1 MRDMKYLK
9 NIYSKMLV
17 VIITVAMIAC
27 NPSDFGDLNDD
38 PNNTTT
44 PQTSGLLTSALR
56 QLPITTAG
64 NNGRDYRHG
73 NLMVQ
78 YVGNT
83 QYVDDD
89 NWNQVNFDFNGLYA
103 GAMADLA
110 LIVKI
115 NEDPETA
122 AEATKFGS
130 NGNQI
135 AAAKTVMAALYYN
148 ITNRFGDIPFTD
160 ALKASA
166 DPQILSPVYDSQQA
180 VYNGIFQLLDDAK
193 AAIDAGDGPD
203 GDILFGGD
211 MAAWRAYG
219 ASIRMV
225 AALNLSKADNSLGQT
240 QFNIALSDGIAS
252 EGVYYQFLAESANE
266 NPWFSAFRTREDW
279 SVTATITDYMQSTS
293 FTNPFSG
300 DNGKMDVA
308 MDPRLPYYCNP
319 VEESLPD
326 IEFIGQPYGLTTA
339 EAGAISN
346 SSVSILGNFWRQQD
360 LNFPI
365 ISKEHL
371 LFCRAEAAQMNWTSE
386 NAQTLYYDAIRASL
400 EYYGE
405 GDAYDT
411 FITNSEVAWDPS
423 QAMYKISMQKWV
435 ALFLRGF
442 YGWDNWRRTGIPD
455 LKYTSVNGINSKT
468 IPTRLAYPTTERD
481 LNGDNWSAAISQQG
495 FAADDLNG
503 ILWVYR

>member
-1 MRDMKYLK
+1 MKYLK

-56 QLPITTAG
+56 YLKNTASG
-64 NNGRDYRHG
+64 DGGRDFRHG

-89 NWNQVNFDFNGLYA
+89 NWQQVNFDLNGLYA
-103 GAMADLA
+103 GPLADLN
-110 LIVKI
+110 LIIEI

-122 AEATKFGS
+122 AEASKFGS

-135 AAAKTVMAALYYN
+135 AVAKTLMAAYYYH
-148 ITNRFGDIPFTD
+148 ITNRWGDVPFSE
-160 ALKASA
+160 ALQASA
-166 DPQILSPVYDSQQA
+166 DPQVLSPAYDSQQSI
-180 VYNGIFQLLDDAK
+180 YNGIFQLLDEAK
-193 AAIDAGDGPD
+193 AAIDGGAGPD
-203 GDILFGGD
+203 GDILLDGD
-211 MAAWRAYG
+211 MAAWRQYG
-219 ASIRMV
+219 NSIRMV
-225 AALNLSKADNSLGQT
+225 AALNLSKADASLGQS
-240 QFNIALSDGIAS
+240 QFNSALSDGIAS

-266 NPWFSAFRTREDW
+266 NPWFTNFRTREDW
-279 SVTATITDYMQSTS
+279 SVSATITDYMQSTT

-300 DNGKMDVA
+300 DNGQMDVS

-360 LNFPI
+360 MRYPI
-365 ISKEHL
+365 LSKEQL
-371 LFCRAEAAQMNWTSE
+371 LFCRAEAAQMGWTSE

-405 GDAYDT
+405 GDAYDD
-411 FITNSEVAWDPS
+411 FITNSEVAWVPG
-423 QAMYKISMQKWV
+423 QEMYKIGMQKWV
-435 ALFLRGF
+435 ALFLVG
-442 YGWDNWRRTGIPD
+442 YQSWDNWRRTGIPA
-455 LKYTSVNGINSKT
+455 LTYTSVNGINSKT
-468 IPTRLAYPTTERD
+468 IPTRLGYPTTERD